1 MRRTVPAEYVS
12 PVGFE
17 KRGTHHIPRIPG
29 SPATSA
35 STRSMSGPSPVMG
48 TGIIPM
54 PRSSQ
59 IPKCR
64 S

>member
-1 MRRTVPAEYVS
+1 MRRTVSVEYVS

-17 KRGTHHIPRIPG
+17 KRGTHHIPRTPR

-35 STRSMSGPSPVMG
+35 STQSMSGPSPVIG
-48 TGIIPM
+48 TGIISM